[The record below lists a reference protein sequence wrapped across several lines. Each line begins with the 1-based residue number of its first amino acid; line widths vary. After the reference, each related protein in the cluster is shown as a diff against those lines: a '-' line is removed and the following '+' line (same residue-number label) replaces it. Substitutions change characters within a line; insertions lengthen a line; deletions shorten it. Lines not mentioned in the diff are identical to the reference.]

1 MNQHLLSRD
10 PASPDRTPLLARWWA
25 IGVVLALFAGVSFW
39 YSLTVPPFETPD
51 EVHHYAF
58 ARHLSQGHGLPVQTV
73 QAGEAWA
80 HEGTQPPLYYFLVGR
95 LTAAIDQSDFASLNR
110 PNPHANMGNPL
121 YPGNK
126 NRMLYSAQRPPW
138 RGVYLAM
145 LVGRWVSLTLGVL
158 TVYLIYRT
166 ARLVWPADRALPLL
180 ASFLAASIP
189 QFAFI
194 SAAVS
199 NDSMVIVTSTAA
211 IYWLARLAA
220 RAGERPI
227 ALWEWAG
234 AGLLAGLAALSKL
247 PGLGVSVLAAALLVA
262 TAWPRRDW
270 RLFVSGAIA
279 LAAPALAIAGWW
291 YWRNHVLYGEWLAVE
306 RLLTI
311 GGLRETAQTW
321 RGLWGELR
329 GLRYSFWALF
339 GWFSILLPGW
349 IYRVLDGI
357 SALALIGL
365 VWELF
370 EIGRRRGGQVLRAA
384 EWRVSFLLLTWAVML
399 VGLMLY
405 WTTFAISTQGRLLFP
420 ALGAFSIL
428 LAMGLNRVLR
438 PLPERVRWTLMGALP
453 IGLVGCSVYALL
465 VLLPASYHAPA
476 PTTAIPAA
484 AQAVNLVYDADGA
497 SIQLL
502 AVEIP
507 RQRFQPDQAAPI
519 TLYERS
525 DRPLRADYPLSV
537 QLLDDQRRTIG
548 NVTTHAGWGRN
559 PTTLWRPG
567 AIYPDHYL
575 VSITGAISERSPLL
589 AQVYV
594 AFLDPQTYAPLTAR
608 TAAGEPVAGIVGDVT
623 IVPSARLDPQALS
636 LQTSDGV
643 YGGTLRLLGYAFPTQ
658 LTAEAST
665 LEVTLLWEAL
675 ASPVADYTAFVHL
688 LDAAGRQV
696 AGADLPPA
704 EGRFPT
710 QHWQPGDR
718 SLSTFRLS
726 LPPDLPPGRYDVR
739 VGLYESGG
747 PGVPRLP
754 VTASSLPTRDDTIFL
769 GSIERL

>member
-1 MNQHLLSRD
+1 MNQQPISHGS
-10 PASPDRTPLLARWWA
+10 SPRARTPLLSRRWA
-25 IGVVLALFAGVSFW
+25 IGVVLALFAGVGLW

-51 EVHHYAF
+51 EIHHYAF
-58 ARHLSQGHGLPVQTV
+58 ARHLAQGYGLPVQTV
-73 QAGEAWA
+73 QADEAWA

-95 LTAAIDQSDFASLNR
+95 LTAAIDQSDFATLNR
-110 PNPHANMGNPL
+110 PNPHANMGDPL

-126 NRMLYSAQRPPW
+126 NRMLYSAQRLPW
-138 RGVYLAM
+138 RGAYLAV
-145 LVGRWVSLTLGVL
+145 LVGRWVSLVLGML
-158 TVYLIYRT
+158 TVYLIYLT
-166 ARLVWPADRALPLL
+166 ARWIWPADRTLPLL
-180 ASFLAASIP
+180 ASSLAASVP

-199 NDSMVIVTSTAA
+199 NDSMIIVTSTAA
-211 IYWLARLAA
+211 IYWLARLAT

-234 AGLLAGLAALSKL
+234 AGFLAGLAALSKL
-247 PGLGVSVLAAALLVA
+247 PGLGVAVLMAAFLAA
-262 TAWPRRDW
+262 TAWQRRNW
-270 RLFVSGAIA
+270 RLFASGAIA

-291 YWRNHVLYGEWLAVE
+291 YWRNYVLYGEWLAVD

-311 GGLRETAQTW
+311 GGLRETPQTW

-349 IYRVLDGI
+349 IYRVLDGV
-357 SALALIGL
+357 AVLAFVGL
-365 VWELF
+365 VWELS
-370 EIGRRRGGQVLRAA
+370 EIWRRRGRQALHAA
-384 EWRVSFLLLTWAVML
+384 EQRVSLLLLTWAMML

-405 WTTFAISTQGRLLFP
+405 WATFAISTQGRLLFP

-428 LAMGLNRVLR
+428 FVIGLNRVLR
-438 PLPERVRWTLMGALP
+438 PLPERVRWKLMGALP
-453 IGLVGCSVYALL
+453 IGLLGCSFYALL

-476 PTTAIPAA
+476 PVTAVPAA
-484 AQAVNLVYDADGA
+484 ARTVDLVYDADGDP
-497 SIQLL
+497 IELL
-502 AVEIP
+502 AVAAP
-507 RQRFQPDQAAPI
+507 LQRFRPGQAVPI
-519 TLYERS
+519 TLYYRS
-525 DRPLRADYPLSV
+525 ERPLRADYPLSV

-559 PTTLWRPG
+559 PTTLWQPG
-567 AIYPDHYL
+567 AIYPDRYL
-575 VSITGAISERSPLL
+575 VSITDAISERSPLL

-608 TAAGEPVAGIVGDVT
+608 TAAREPTTGVVGDVT

-658 LTAEAST
+658 LAAEAST

-675 ASPVADYTAFVHL
+675 ASPDADYTAFVHL
-688 LDAAGRQV
+688 LDASGRQV

-710 QHWQPGDR
+710 QRWQPGDH
-718 SLSTFRLS
+718 SLSTFTLS
-726 LPPDLPPGRYDVR
+726 LPSALPPGRYDVR

-754 VTASSLPTRDDTIFL
+754 VTAASLPTRDDTIFL
-769 GSIERL
+769 GSVERL

>member
-1 MNQHLLSRD
+1 MNQQPISRE
-10 PASPDRTPLLARWWA
+10 PASPDRTSLLSRWWA
-25 IGVVLALFAGVSFW
+25 IGAVLALFAGMGFW

-51 EVHHYAF
+51 EIHHYAF
-58 ARHLSQGHGLPVQTV
+58 ARHLSQGGGLPVQTV
-73 QAGEAWA
+73 QANEAWA

-95 LTAAIDQSDFASLNR
+95 LTAAIDQSDFDSLNR
-110 PNPHANMGNPL
+110 PNPHANMGDPL

-126 NRMLYSAQRPPW
+126 NRMLYSAQRLPW
-138 RGVYLAM
+138 RGAYLAL
-145 LVGRWVSLTLGVL
+145 LVGRWVSLTLGIL
-158 TVYLIYRT
+158 TVYLIYLT

-199 NDSMVIVTSTAA
+199 NDSMIIVTSTAA
-211 IYWLARLAA
+211 IYWLARLTT

-227 ALWEWAG
+227 APWEWAG

-247 PGLGVSVLAAALLVA
+247 PGLGVSLLAAALLAA
-262 TAWPRRDW
+262 TAWQRRDW
-270 RLFVSGAIA
+270 RLFVSGAAA
-279 LAAPALAIAGWW
+279 LAAPALAVAGWW
-291 YWRNHVLYGEWLAVE
+291 YWRNHVLYGEWLAVD

-349 IYRVLDGI
+349 IYRALDGV
-357 SALALIGL
+357 SLLALAGL
-365 VWELF
+365 VWELS
-370 EIGRRRGGQVLRAA
+370 ETWRRLGRQILRAA
-384 EWRVSFLLLTWAVML
+384 EQRISLLLLIWAAML

-405 WTTFAISTQGRLLFP
+405 WATFAISTQGRLLFP
-420 ALGAFSIL
+420 ALGAFAIL
-428 LAMGLNRVLR
+428 LVMGLDRALR
-438 PLPERVRWTLMGALP
+438 PLPERVRRTLMGALP
-453 IGLVGCSVYALL
+453 VGLVGCSFYALL
-465 VLLPASYHAPA
+465 VLLPASYRAPA
-476 PTTAIPAA
+476 PVTAIPAA
-484 AQAVNLVYDADGA
+484 AQTVDLVYDAHGDP
-497 SIQLL
+497 IQLL

-507 RQRFQPDQAAPI
+507 RWRLQPGQAAPI
-519 TLYERS
+519 TLYYRS
-525 DRPLRADYPLSV
+525 DRPLHADYPVSV
-537 QLLDDQRRTIG
+537 QLLDEQRRTIG

-567 AIYPDHYL
+567 AIYPDPYL
-575 VSITGAISERSPLL
+575 VSITSAISERSPLL

-608 TAAGEPVAGIVGDVT
+608 TAVGEPASGIVGDVT
-623 IVPSARLDPQALS
+623 IVPSVHLDPQALS
-636 LQTSDGV
+636 LKTSDGV

-658 LTAEAST
+658 LTAGAST

-675 ASPVADYTAFVHL
+675 APPAAEYTAFVHL
-688 LDAAGRQV
+688 LDASGRQV

-710 QHWQPGDR
+710 DRWQPGDR
-718 SLSTFRLS
+718 SLSTFTLS
-726 LPPDLPPGRYDVR
+726 LPSDLPSGRYDMR
-739 VGLYESGG
+739 VGLYEAGG

-754 VTASSLPTRDDTIFL
+754 VTAGSLPTRDDTIFL